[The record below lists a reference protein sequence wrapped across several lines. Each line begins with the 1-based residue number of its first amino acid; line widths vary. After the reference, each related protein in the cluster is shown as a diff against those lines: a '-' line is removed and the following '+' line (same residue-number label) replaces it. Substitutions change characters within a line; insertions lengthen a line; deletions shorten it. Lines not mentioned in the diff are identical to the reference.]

1 MEAVRCLGLY
11 CKMGLEINGLG
22 DRCREHTERAM
33 VAFRALQRATTT
45 IRFIEENDISV
56 SQFRESFPVIW
67 DDLNKATHYLSC
79 VNPVWPKPSFLYN

>member
-1 MEAVRCLGLY
+1 
-11 CKMGLEINGLG
+11 MGLEINGLG

-33 VAFRALQRATTT
+33 GAFRALQRATSAM
-45 IRFIEENDISV
+45 RFIEENEISV

-79 VNPVWPKPSFLYN
+79 VDPSRPTPIFLYN